1 MIAAAPNPSL
11 IRLPYRPRPLQS
23 DLHARMQRFN
33 VLVCHR
39 RFGKTQMAKLRNSTP
54 VQLPAVSDVHG
65 RVRVFNETV
74 TLASQTTSDTIE
86 IASLPKGARVL
97 YGVLTTD
104 TSLGSSTVAIGIAG
118 TTGKYRAAATFTAA
132 NTPTLFGV
140 TAGIGNGLANDEI
153 VFITIAAATM
163 PSSGTLR
170 VMIFYSL
177 D

>member
-1 MIAAAPNPSL
+1 MA
-11 IRLPYRPRPLQS
+11 
-23 DLHARMQRFN
+23 
-33 VLVCHR
+33 VLY
-39 RFGKTQMAKLRNSTP
+39 GTQMAKLHNSTP

-65 RVRVFNETV
+65 RVRVFNEIV

-86 IASLPKGARVL
+86 IAQLPKGARVL

-118 TTGKYRAAATFTAA
+118 LTGKYRAAATFTAT

-140 TAGIGNGLANDEI
+140 TAGIGTAIAAEET
-153 VFITIAAATM
+153 VVITIAAANF
-163 PSSGTLR
+163 PSGGTLR